1 MLAGISIAASEA
13 RKKTTRHESSR
24 WMFILKKG
32 IFFHIVVVSLSV
44 RQTPHTLTWLP
55 SFHLHGDD
63 KSHYKMEMNG
73 VLI

>member
-32 IFFHIVVVSLSV
+32 IFRRFAFG
-44 RQTPHTLTWLP
+44 TPNTTHTHMTAFFSSAW
-55 SFHLHGDD
+55 
-63 KSHYKMEMNG
+63 
-73 VLI
+73 